1 MREPVERTLLRRL
14 LGKLPGELKPV
25 LRSFRSS
32 RSADEYD
39 WALARVRRET
49 ARQAAALNAE
59 SSEAH
64 RQLGPL
70 EDMPPERRRLAV
82 LNQPRLMTFSLAA
95 GLLRLS
101 WDRRSVDPVDAESL
115 AQLALE
121 VLEQI
126 PAHPVPTLLEDLRAR
141 AWGQI
146 GNTRRI
152 RSDLRGADEAFRHA
166 AEHLARGSHDLLE
179 QALISHWLGSLRRD
193 QRRFEEAVDHL
204 VRACRLYRQ
213 IRDDESRAQA
223 LINLGY
229 TYREAGEPTRGLP
242 VLRQAEALLPE
253 QHPLL
258 LYVRHNQI
266 YFLIDLGRYVEAE
279 RLLAK
284 TRPLYAHSPEALTR
298 LRLPWVEG
306 RLAKHTG
313 RLEEAEYL
321 FQKVRQ
327 GFVRHGIGYDAALV
341 SLELAEIYACQG
353 RTDELKRLAG
363 EMVTV
368 FRSRNVERETLAA
381 LLMLQHAA
389 SAEQATLHVIRD
401 IAAKLRR
408 RAPGTPPLRSEES

>member
-14 LGKLPGELKPV
+14 LGKLPGELKLALRA
-25 LRSFRSS
+25 LRSG
-32 RSADEYD
+32 RSAKEYD
-39 WALARVRRET
+39 RVLARVRRET
-49 ARQAAALNAE
+49 VRQMATITAE
-59 SSEAH
+59 SSEAY
-64 RQLGPL
+64 RLLGPL

-82 LNQPRLMTFSLAA
+82 LGQPRRMTSSLAA

-101 WDRRSVDPVDAESL
+101 WDRRSVDSVDAEKL

-121 VLEQI
+121 VLDRI
-126 PAHPVPTLLEDLRAR
+126 PEHPVPPLLEDLRGR

-152 RSDLRGADEAFRHA
+152 RSDLRGADEAFRRA
-166 AEHLARGSHDLLE
+166 ARHLERGSRDVLE
-179 QALISHWLGSLRRD
+179 EALICHWLGSLRRD
-193 QRRFEEAVDHL
+193 QRQFDEAVDHL

-213 IRDDESRAQA
+213 IRDDESRARA
-223 LINLGY
+223 LINLAY
-229 TYREAGEPTRGLP
+229 TYREAGEPTLGLP

-266 YFLIDLGRYVEAE
+266 DFLIDLGRYVEAE
-279 RLLAK
+279 RLLTKA
-284 TRPLYAHSPEALTR
+284 RPLYAHSPEALTR

-327 GFVRHGIGYDAALV
+327 SFVRHGIGYDAALV

-401 IAAKLRR
+401 IAAMLRR
-408 RAPGTPPLRSEES
+408 RTPATPPLRSEES